1 MERTAKS
8 AGPTYSIES
17 VDNAL
22 HLLRMIC
29 ERKEV
34 RISEVAEHLGVAQST
49 AHRLLSMLLHHGFAR
64 QDEKRG
70 GYWTGPQILE
80 MGFAAIREMDVR
92 QYARPILEE
101 VSAKV
106 HETVHL
112 ALAYGQDVFYVE
124 GIESRH
130 QLRVGLRVGN
140 FLPANCVGLG
150 KAILATLPKA
160 QFYRLFPS
168 QELRTLTENSV
179 ASRDELEHQLEKIR
193 ELGYASSRA
202 ESDEGVGSMA
212 VAVLDQDGTA
222 RTAIS
227 ISAPLV
233 RIKPE
238 TEPLWIEALQSAA
251 AKLSARLW
259 GDFSVISPEGAKN
272 NELPFQETE
281 REKPSC

>member
-8 AGPTYSIES
+8 AAPTYSIES

-22 HLLRMIC
+22 LLLRMIC

-34 RISEVAEHLGVAQST
+34 RISEVAEST

-70 GYWTGPQILE
+70 GYRTGPQILE

-124 GIESRH
+124 GIKSRH

-140 FLPANCVGLG
+140 FVPANCIGLG
-150 KAILATLPKA
+150 KAILAGLPNE
-160 QFYRLFPS
+160 QFHRLFPS

-179 ASRDELEHQLEKIR
+179 ASRDELERQLEKIR
-193 ELGYASSRA
+193 KLGYASSRG
-202 ESDEGVGSMA
+202 ESDEGVGSVA
-212 VAVLDQDGTA
+212 VAVLGQDGTA
-222 RTAIS
+222 RAAIS
-227 ISAPLV
+227 VSAPLV
-233 RIKPE
+233 RIKAD
-238 TEPLWIEALQSAA
+238 TEALWIEALQSAA
-251 AKLSARLW
+251 EKLSARLW
-259 GDFSVISPEGAKN
+259 GDFSVVSPDGTET
-272 NELPFQETE
+272 NERPFQ
-281 REKPSC
+281 

>member
-8 AGPTYSIES
+8 AAPTYSIES

-22 HLLRMIC
+22 LLLRMIC

-70 GYWTGPQILE
+70 GYRTGPQILE

-140 FLPANCVGLG
+140 FVPANCIGLG
-150 KAILATLPKA
+150 KAILAGLPNE
-160 QFYRLFPS
+160 QFHRLFPS

-179 ASRDELEHQLEKIR
+179 ASRDELERQLEKIR
-193 ELGYASSRA
+193 KLGYASSRG
-202 ESDEGVGSMA
+202 ESDEGVGSVA
-212 VAVLDQDGTA
+212 VAVLGQDGTA
-222 RTAIS
+222 RAAIS
-227 ISAPLV
+227 VSAPLV
-233 RIKPE
+233 RIKAD
-238 TEPLWIEALQSAA
+238 TEALWIEALQSAA
-251 AKLSARLW
+251 EKLSARLW
-259 GDFSVISPEGAKN
+259 GDFSVVSPDGTET
-272 NELPFQETE
+272 NERPFQ
-281 REKPSC
+281 